1 MGGLFVVLWAWLF
14 KNEISNWLSDAVAEG
29 IRRGKKEK

>member
-1 MGGLFVVLWAWLF
+1 MGGLLVVFWAWLY

-29 IRRGKKEK
+29 IRRSKKEK

>member
-14 KNEISNWLSDAVAEG
+14 KNEISDWLSDAVAEG
-29 IRRGKKEK
+29 IRRSKKEN

>member
-14 KNEISNWLSDAVAEG
+14 KNEISDWLSDAVAEG
-29 IRRGKKEK
+29 IRRSKKEK